1 MSLVQVGSIYIN
13 SANLTGLSDVQKIPP
28 PDGGQASFSFSIYL
42 EGSETGVVS
51 QDEARA
57 KAMHEKVK
65 SKINPRF
72 LYSSGGVTLSVT
84 AVNSIGAI
92 TSQPTREDPEGAG
105 FLVQMDGVTVNLQY
119 ATAEKAEAGRQGLID
134 KINSIS

>member
-1 MSLVQVGSIYIN
+1 MSLIQVGPIYVN
-13 SANLTGLSDVQKIPP
+13 SANLTGLSDVQETPP
-28 PDGGQASFSFSIYL
+28 PEGGQASYNFSIYL
-42 EGSETGVVS
+42 EGSETGVVT

-92 TSQPTREDPEGAG
+92 SSQPTRTDPEGAV
-105 FLVQMDGVTVNLQY
+105 FLVQMDGVNVNLQY
-119 ATAEKAEAGRQGLID
+119 ATAERAEAGRKGLVD